1 MTEKPLHPHLAALEA
16 FRLALAADVAPPT
29 DGELRDYA
37 RGFEDPVLDLWALGD
52 VTELAERIR
61 HAGVVHARLRG
72 TKVKN
77 LAEHLEV
84 DERTVLRQYPLPRI
98 QIRTVPEQD
107 PLELYER
114 RTGATAAQPL
124 LLQLDLEDGEL
135 SVFPFPDVTPDQRP
149 ERVDTGV
156 LVRWELP
163 LLTPAGANTLMRQ
176 AKPLAQRMRFGA
188 ALAQDKTGRV
198 HVGLDADAAQA
209 RREIDQLCDSH
220 VQGPHYL
227 VETEAIEVFG
237 SSAQRVAAEAGL
249 TAAATPAQI
258 QAAAQAAEQQAL
270 DGGLILLGAA
280 EHLEQG
286 VRALGVD
293 TELVLAVLEGPY
305 TGNGNVAEYG
315 FLEHLLGENT
325 EVTAWVSDQ
334 LPLLEENSERWIA
347 ATFDPLSSP
356 LPVQVFDLDED
367 TAIALARELDQH
379 TPPHP

>member
-1 MTEKPLHPHLAALEA
+1 MNEKPLHPHLAALEA
-16 FRLALAADVAPPT
+16 FRRALAADVAPST
-29 DGELRDYA
+29 DAELRAYA
-37 RGFEDPVLDLWALGD
+37 RGFEDPVLDLWALDD
-52 VTELAERIR
+52 VTQLAERVR
-61 HAGVVHARLRG
+61 HAGVVHARLKG

-135 SVFPFPDVTPDQRP
+135 SVFPFPEVTPDQRP

-156 LVRWELP
+156 LVRWDLP

-188 ALAQDKTGRV
+188 ALAQDKTGRM
-198 HVGLDADAAQA
+198 HAGLDADAVQA
-209 RREIDQLCDSH
+209 RREIGQLCDSH
-220 VQGPHYL
+220 VQGPYYL
-227 VETEAIEVFG
+227 IEFDPAEFFG
-237 SSAQRVAAEAGL
+237 SSAQRTAAEHEL

-258 QAAAQAAEQQAL
+258 EAAARDAEQQAL
-270 DGGLILLGAA
+270 DGGIVLLGAA
-280 EHLEQG
+280 EHLEQV
-286 VRALGVD
+286 VRSLEVD

-305 TGNGNVAEYG
+305 TGYGDVAEYG
-315 FLEHLLGENT
+315 PLEHLLGENT
-325 EVTAWVSDQ
+325 EVTAWVGDQ

-347 ATFDPLSSP
+347 VTFDPVDSR

-367 TAIALARELDQH
+367 TARALARELDQH
-379 TPPHP
+379 TPQHP